1 MSNAIPPILVQIAA
15 DVSQLKAGL
24 AQAEAGIK
32 GMNSSVATA
41 NTGMQNMIGTAKKMA
56 GTLGVAFAATQ
67 IVQFG
72 KDVVMSASAMEES
85 VSKVNVVFGQGA
97 EKVFDFG
104 NKAAKS
110 MGMSNQSAIEAAGT
124 YGNLFQAFGI
134 GQGKATEMS
143 TTLVQLAADLGS
155 FNNTSTEDAINALRS
170 GLAGETE
177 PLKRFGVALNEVT
190 LKNKAMAMGFGEI
203 KGAMDPA
210 IKAQV
215 TYALVME
222 QTKLAQGDYQRTS
235 NGTANTMKT
244 LSAQFADAKV
254 AIGQALLPAFTL
266 LLNAFKVAI
275 PLITGITKFFKENS
289 DALKM
294 YAIILGTAAAAFY
307 GYRAAIIATKATK
320 QLYVVVM
327 ALMKGATL
335 ASIASTN
342 GMAASM
348 LLLNAAMKANP
359 IGLIV
364 TALALLG
371 AAFVFAWKKSE
382 TFRGIVIKVVQVI
395 LNGFAKLVEGVGK
408 FIGLLSKV
416 PGMGWAKGISDGAKK
431 ASESLKATSKNLSDL
446 KSSVKAGYGE
456 GAFTY
461 GSGKTGDTGGG
472 TGGTGGSG
480 GAGAA
485 AAAKKKAD
493 AIKKSMEDVKKIYD
507 KMNKEILEAQEK
519 VAEATKRRDEDTAEA
534 HKRYNETMADADT
547 RFMEASAE
555 ANERYNERVADVE
568 KRYAETKASLHKR
581 NQETIGSATKAY
593 NDRVADLH
601 KRFEEQTAKAQ
612 EAYAERKLDI
622 EEAYLDKK
630 EDLNKKHSDTV
641 EKINTTYKEKYADLE
656 KRFNEQS
663 IKAQKTYTDKK
674 ESIEKNYADKVADL
688 KKNLAAQTIKL
699 ESDAAKKSADLTKA
713 ASDKQLSIVQDSINR
728 LRGAFASKTGANL
741 SDAMG
746 EDKSA
751 GSLLANLKAKL
762 AGAKDLAKNAAL
774 LQGQGFSQTFIEQVV
789 AAGPEVGNS
798 LAGSILNAS
807 PEAIAELQAT
817 FVGLEKTSTYGLD
830 ALATTMNAGGK
841 LATDEL
847 MNAYRGVS
855 EDLALALTQVQTDL
869 TENLAEANVK
879 YQEAMTAAATVRAE
893 GLAAAKA
900 ALDEALL
907 TAKTAFDEGVLAAT
921 KTMNDALLEA
931 NKALAEGLAE
941 AEKARTKALAEA
953 DATLKKALAEAKK
966 ILDEGLAE
974 AAKALAEKI
983 AEANKDLEEGLAEA
997 DKDLK
1002 EALAEAKKDLD
1013 KALADA
1019 DKALKATLAD
1029 AQKTLTETLAAVQ
1042 KTYKESLDQIAKD
1055 TDASIAALKVKLAEL
1070 AKTLTELGAKQ
1081 AALNA
1086 IQQAPKAP
1094 VIPVV
1099 PTLTPT
1105 LNPTGSVNTT
1115 TLAGINAASGV
1126 TINQTITTTTS
1137 TASEVADAT
1146 LRGIKFGTLGVK

>member
-1 MSNAIPPILVQIAA
+1 MAQAIPPILVQIQA

-24 AQAEAGIK
+24 AQAEASIK
-32 GMNSSVATA
+32 GMDGSVATA
-41 NTGMQNMIGTAKKMA
+41 NTGMQNMMASAKKMA
-56 GTLGVAFAATQ
+56 ATLGVAFAATQ

-97 EKVFDFG
+97 SQVFDFG
-104 NKAAKS
+104 DKAAKS
-110 MGMSNQSAIEAAGT
+110 MGMSNQAAIEAAGT

-235 NGTANTMKT
+235 SGTANTMKT

-254 AIGQALLPAFTL
+254 AIGQALMPAFTL

-275 PLITGITKFFKENS
+275 PLITGITKFFKDNS

-307 GYRAAIIATKATK
+307 GYRAAVIATKAAQ
-320 QLYVVVM
+320 QLYIVVTT
-327 ALMKGATL
+327 LMRGATL

-348 LLLNAAMKANP
+348 LALNAAMRANP

-364 TALALLG
+364 TALALVG
-371 AAFVFAWKKSE
+371 AAFVIAWKKSE
-382 TFRGIVIKVVQVI
+382 TFRGIVIKGVQLI
-395 LNGFAKLVEGVGK
+395 LNYWAMLLDGIGK
-408 FIGLLSKV
+408 FVNILSKF
-416 PGMGWAKGISDGAKK
+416 PGMGWAKGISKGAQDAADKIRN
-431 ASESLKATSKNLSDL
+431 TSKNLSDL
-446 KSSVKAGYGE
+446 KSNFKGMGNVSMTTGTAGV
-456 GAFTY
+456 
-461 GSGKTGDTGGG
+461 
-472 TGGTGGSG
+472 TGGSG
-480 GAGAA
+480 GGGGGGGGGSGAA
-485 AAAKKKAD
+485 ADAAKKAKDKAD
-493 AIKKSMEDVKKIYD
+493 KIKKSMADVKKIYD
-507 KMNKEILEAQEK
+507 SMNKEILEAQEK
-519 VAEATKRRDEDTAEA
+519 VADATKTRDEDTAEA
-534 HKRYNETMADADT
+534 HKRYNETIADADK

-555 ANERYNERVADVE
+555 ANENYNERVADVQ

-581 NQETIGSATKAY
+581 NNETIASATKTY
-593 NDRVADLH
+593 NEKFADLH
-601 KRFEEQTAKAQ
+601 NKYEEQVSKAQ
-612 EAYAERKLDI
+612 ENYAERKLDI
-622 EEAYLDKK
+622 EEAYLDRK
-630 EDLNKKHSDTV
+630 EDLTKKHAETV
-641 EKINTTYKEKYADLE
+641 EKINTTYNEKYADLQ
-656 KRFNEQS
+656 KRFEEQS
-663 IKAQKTYTDKK
+663 VKAQKTYTDKK
-674 ESIEKNYADKVADL
+674 IDIEKNYADKVADL
-688 KKNLAAQTIKL
+688 KKNLANQTAKL
-699 ESDAAKKSADLTKA
+699 ESDAAKKSTDLAKA
-713 ASDKQLSIVQDSINR
+713 ASDKQLSIVQDSMNR
-728 LRGAFASKTGANL
+728 LRSAFASKTGANL
-741 SDAMG
+741 GDAMG

-751 GSLLANLKAKL
+751 GSLLTNLKAKL

-817 FVGLEKTSTYGLD
+817 FIGLEKTSTYGLD

-869 TENLAEANVK
+869 TENLAEANTK

-893 GLAAAKA
+893 GLATAKA
-900 ALDEALL
+900 ALDEALMS
-907 TAKTAFDEGVLAAT
+907 AKTAFDEGVVAAT

-931 NKALAEGLAE
+931 NKALTEGLVE

-966 ILDEGLAE
+966 TLDESLVE

-983 AEANKDLEEGLAEA
+983 AEANKDLEEGITEA

-1002 EALAEAKKDLD
+1002 EALVEAKKDLD
-1013 KALADA
+1013 KALAAA
-1019 DKALKATLAD
+1019 DKAYKEALAD
-1029 AQKTLTETLAAVQ
+1029 AQKTLTETLAAIQ

-1055 TDASIAALKVKLAEL
+1055 TDASIAALKAKLVEL
-1070 AKTLTELGAKQ
+1070 AATLKELGAKQ
-1081 AALNA
+1081 AAINA

-1094 VIPVV
+1094 VIPII
-1099 PTLTPT
+1099 PTSGGGVNPLTPA
-1105 LNPTGSVNTT
+1105 LP
-1115 TLAGINAASGV
+1115 GINPAQNV
-1126 TINQTITTTTS
+1126 TINQTINTTT
-1137 TASEVADAT
+1137 ASATEVADAT
-1146 LRGIKFGTLGVK
+1146 LRGIKFGTLGVE